1 MSSIYINDKTGQDDL
16 KTASGAQDSPFK
28 TPAFALYKFPE
39 AKLFVYKE
47 AESSYL
53 EISASALKKA
63 KKGADGLKKKE
74 EKAKLQ
80 AEQKAAKEAEESAK
94 LLEAMKITIT
104 EDKSLPKAQKIK
116 IRDIGKHIGERI
128 QVQGWIHR
136 LRLQKGLAFIVLR
149 DGTGF
154 VQTVFSGDLANA
166 YQTLNLT
173 VESTLTIS
181 GTIKK
186 LPEGKSAP
194 GGVEL
199 FADFYKVVGLAPSGK
214 ESFTNKVQENTD
226 QSILFDQRH
235 LTLRGE
241 TLSAVMKV
249 RAAFLAAVR
258 RFFKEE
264 SLCEVTPPCMVQ
276 TQVEGGSTLFKMD
289 YYGEEAYLTQ
299 SSQLYLE
306 TCLPALGDVF
316 IRPFGKIDHKDCSI
330 RLGRPNCRS
339 IG

>member
-28 TPAFALYKFPE
+28 TPAFALFKFPE

-47 AESSYL
+47 TESSYL

-173 VESTLTIS
+173 VESTLTIT

-199 FADFYKVVGLAPSGK
+199 FADFYKVVGLAPS
-214 ESFTNKVQENTD
+214 D
-226 QSILFDQRH
+226 I
-235 LTLRGE
+235 
-241 TLSAVMKV
+241 
-249 RAAFLAAVR
+249 
-258 RFFKEE
+258 
-264 SLCEVTPPCMVQ
+264 
-276 TQVEGGSTLFKMD
+276 
-289 YYGEEAYLTQ
+289 
-299 SSQLYLE
+299 
-306 TCLPALGDVF
+306 
-316 IRPFGKIDHKDCSI
+316 
-330 RLGRPNCRS
+330 
-339 IG
+339 